1 VESRTKR
8 KYIQQRHPH
17 DVSGQVLRT
26 ERLLNASRVP
36 LFMASITLVIRPRN
50 RREGRV
56 QTFETTD
63 EIAHRWQLLTHE
75 QQISLG
81 DQSAN
86 NHEDLSVLLERLFE
100 ERKL

>member
-1 VESRTKR
+1 
-8 KYIQQRHPH
+8 
-17 DVSGQVLRT
+17 
-26 ERLLNASRVP
+26 
-36 LFMASITLVIRPRN
+36 MASITMVIRPRN

-56 QTFETTD
+56 HTFETTD
-63 EIAHRWQLLTHE
+63 EIAHRWQLLTQE

-86 NHEDLSVLLERLFE
+86 SHEDLPVLLERLFK